1 MNDHVGK
8 EVEAINGEFK
18 SNQGE
23 IIVTTMIQ
31 HKSTLNIFGSFL
43 DNAGTWVGRK
53 SFKKMAKGSGEYK
66 KTKKKCEN
74 I

>member
-23 IIVTTMIQ
+23 LIVTTMIQ
-31 HKSTLNIFGSFL
+31 YKSTLNIFGSFL
-43 DNAGTWVGRK
+43 DNARK
-53 SFKKMAKGSGEYK
+53 SFKKRPKV
-66 KTKKKCEN
+66 
-74 I
+74 

>member
-23 IIVTTMIQ
+23 LIVTTMIQ
-31 HKSTLNIFGSFL
+31 YKSTLNIFGSFL
-43 DNAGTWVGRK
+43 DNARK
-53 SFKKMAKGSGEYK
+53 SFKKKAKGLGEYK
-66 KTKKKCEN
+66 KTKKKCEKYLK
-74 I
+74 

>member
-23 IIVTTMIQ
+23 LIVTTMIQ
-31 HKSTLNIFGSFL
+31 YKSTLNIFGSFL
-43 DNAGTWVGRK
+43 DNARK
-53 SFKKMAKGSGEYK
+53 SFKKKAKGLGEYK
-66 KTKKKCEN
+66 KNEEKMRKYLK
-74 I
+74 